1 MNQEEKQLDLIN
13 NNKSNFLL
21 KQKEMFDTVV
31 EEKFQKILQLNK
43 KTNLDVLTYF
53 YGNIESV

>member
-21 KQKEMFDTVV
+21 KQKEMFDRVV